1 VSTLAAV
8 GFVVAGGRSRRMG
21 RDKALLG
28 WGGATLIDHAIAT
41 LETVCSDVR
50 LLSGLQRRYTDRGRA
65 VVVDV
70 APEAGPLG
78 GLAAAL
84 ADAAPRAVILL
95 AVDMPFVPGPLLR
108 DLGESLE
115 GWDVAVPVIPA
126 GPEPLC
132 AAYAAACLAPVQ
144 EALAAGDRK
153 MTSFWPRVRVRERPA
168 GDLARFGPPERMFRN
183 LNDPSEYTAASNGR
197 AR

>member
-1 VSTLAAV
+1 MSTLDAV

-41 LETVCSDVR
+41 LETVCAEVR
-50 LLSGLQRRYTDRGRA
+50 VLSGLQRRYTDRGRA

-70 APEAGPLG
+70 APDAGPLG

-84 ADAAPRAVILL
+84 ADAAPRPVLLL
-95 AVDMPFVPGPLLR
+95 AVDMPFVPAPLLR
-108 DLGESLE
+108 HLGESLA
-115 GWDVAVPVIPA
+115 GWDVVVPVTPP

-132 AAYAAACLAPVQ
+132 AAYAAACQDAVRD
-144 EALAAGDRK
+144 ALAAGERK
-153 MTSFWPRVRVRERPA
+153 MTSFWPRVRVLERPA
-168 GDLARFGPPERMFRN
+168 QELAPFGPPERMFRN
-183 LNDPSEYTAASNGR
+183 LNDPFEYSAASNGR

>member
-1 VSTLAAV
+1 VSTLEAV

-28 WGGATLIDHAIAT
+28 WGGATLIDHAIST
-41 LETVCSDVR
+41 LGEVCSEVR
-50 LLSGLQRRYTDRGRA
+50 VLSGLQRRYTDRGRA

-70 APEAGPLG
+70 APDAGPLG
-78 GLAAAL
+78 GLGAAL
-84 ADAAPRAVILL
+84 ANAAPRPVILL
-95 AVDMPFVPGPLLR
+95 AVDMPFVPAALLR
-108 DLGESLE
+108 DLGESLA

-132 AAYAAACLAPVQ
+132 AAYANACQDAVRD
-144 EALAAGDRK
+144 ALAAGERK

-168 GDLARFGPPERMFRN
+168 QELARFGPPERMFRN
-183 LNDPSEYTAASNGR
+183 LNDPSEYDAASNGR
-197 AR
+197 TR